1 MHLDLATL
9 MAMGSFVFACA
20 GAVLLIAWSQ
30 DRKNSALV
38 LWGLADIVASG
49 GIFSLMLGHALS
61 TPLWSIFG
69 GNLLMLSQGLLWKA
83 ARTFDARPASLVL
96 VFAGMGIVGVATV
109 VPGMQEFIGSLGLI
123 TSAVYL
129 FAAATAL
136 WLGRKERLAARRP
149 IIVFT
154 TVHAVVLLIGAYT
167 SFDGSTGQ
175 DQIAPLM
182 SLFGL
187 IHFESIIFALGNAV
201 FILALVK
208 ERSEAASSA
217 AASTDPLTGIA
228 NRSAFMERAGRIV
241 ERSRRDSAP
250 VSVMM
255 FDLDR
260 FKAVNDTHGHAVGDA
275 VIRKFCEV
283 AAVALRPNDVFGRL
297 GGEEFAVVML
307 GSSIE
312 AAIIRAERIRTSFAE
327 NCRFLEG
334 RRVNA
339 TVSGGVSASVN
350 AEQTLEDLLGY
361 SDAALYRAKAQG
373 RNRVNRADQP
383 EPKCGPSTVIRVA

>member
-20 GAVLLIAWSQ
+20 GGVLLIAWSQ
-30 DRKNSALV
+30 DRKNSALA
-38 LWGLADIVASG
+38 LWGLADIAAAG
-49 GIFSLMLGHALS
+49 GILSLMLGYALS
-61 TPLWSIFG
+61 TALWSVLG
-69 GNLLMLSQGLLWKA
+69 GNLLVLSQGLLWKA
-83 ARTFDARPASLVL
+83 ARTFDAKRAPVVVA
-96 VFAGMGIVGVATV
+96 FAGMGIVGVATA
-109 VPGMQEFIGSLGLI
+109 VPGMQDLIGSLGLI

-129 FAAATAL
+129 FAAATSL
-136 WLGRKERLAARRP
+136 WLGRKERLPARRP
-149 IIVFT
+149 VIAFT
-154 TVHAVVLLIGAYT
+154 MVHALMLLIGVYT
-167 SFDGSTGQ
+167 TFDGSTGQ
-175 DQIAPLM
+175 DQIAPLI
-182 SLFGL
+182 SIFGL

-208 ERSEAASSA
+208 ERTEAASSA

-228 NRSAFMERAGRIV
+228 NRTAFMERASRIV
-241 ERSRRDSAP
+241 ERGRRDSAP
-250 VSVMM
+250 VSVIM

-283 AAVALRPNDVFGRL
+283 TVTALRPNDVFGRL

-312 AAIIRAERIRTSFAE
+312 AAIIRAERIRALFAE

-334 RRVNA
+334 QLVNA
-339 TVSGGVSASVN
+339 TVSGGVSAGVN
-350 AEQTLEDLLGY
+350 AEQTLGDLLGY
-361 SDAALYRAKAQG
+361 SDGALYRAKAQG

-383 EPKCGPSTVIRVA
+383 ESEGGPSTVIRVA

>member
-38 LWGLADIVASG
+38 LWGLADILAAG
-49 GIFSLMLGHALS
+49 GILSLMLGQGVS

-83 ARTFDARPASLVL
+83 ARTFDAKPAPVVL
-96 VFAGMGIVGVATV
+96 AFAGMGVVGLATT
-109 VPGMQEFIGSLGLI
+109 VPGMQDLIGSLGLI

-129 FAAATAL
+129 FAAATTL
-136 WLGRKERLAARRP
+136 WLGRKERLPARRP
-149 IIVFT
+149 IIIFT
-154 TVHAVVLLIGAYT
+154 TVHAVVLVIGAYNT
-167 SFDGSTGQ
+167 FDGSVGQ
-175 DQIAPLM
+175 DQIAPLI

-208 ERSEAASSA
+208 ERSVAASSI
-217 AASTDPLTGIA
+217 AASTDPLTGIS
-228 NRSAFMERAGRIV
+228 NRAAFMERADRIV
-241 ERSRRDSAP
+241 ERSRRDNAP

-283 AAVALRPNDVFGRL
+283 AAAALRPNDVFGRL
-297 GGEEFAVVML
+297 GGKEFAVVVL
-307 GSSIE
+307 GSSSAFSWFE
-312 AAIIRAERIRTSFAE
+312 SYQAA
-327 NCRFLEG
+327 
-334 RRVNA
+334 
-339 TVSGGVSASVN
+339 SAS
-350 AEQTLEDLLGY
+350 L
-361 SDAALYRAKAQG
+361 
-373 RNRVNRADQP
+373 
-383 EPKCGPSTVIRVA
+383 